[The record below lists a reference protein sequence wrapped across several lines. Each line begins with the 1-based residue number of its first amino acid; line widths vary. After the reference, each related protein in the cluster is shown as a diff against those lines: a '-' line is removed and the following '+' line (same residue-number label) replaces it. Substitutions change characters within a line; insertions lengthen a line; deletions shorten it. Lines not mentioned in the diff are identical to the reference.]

1 MKITQIKYSEI
12 TREDVKKEL
21 AALATKLG
29 YFPRHQD
36 LLNDDK
42 SYIRNVMATNGWK
55 IADLAQ
61 ELGYTSAQAS
71 MGTWTYEK
79 ILAEL
84 QNICQE
90 FGYIP
95 DLDSIDKCYLK
106 QAIYRIGYNIKHFQ
120 ALLGLK
126 SKTIWD
132 DDKIIAALK
141 EESDALGE
149 FPTTTYL
156 EKKGRKD
163 ITRAVQRSGHS
174 IHHFATLLGYKP
186 SQRPKGYWNDFD
198 NVQREI
204 REAFPELI
212 AQKKFPTQL
221 MMVQAISSR
230 IGDALAKNGGINV
243 VATKMGCEPPYFKV
257 ASDGHFVSSSFEFIV
272 DEFLW
277 SRGISHEVNGHVPGS
292 KYDFDFRVGDYF
304 VEVWGYE
311 PNRKTSKIA
320 VRYQEK
326 RKEKELAY
334 ADLGLSLISI
344 EGDLF
349 RQSLELVERD
359 LACLFGSFGFDVS
372 LKMVEYDV
380 FNVRKCCGF
389 WTDDAILF
397 EAERIVY
404 ELGYLPSISKLKEL
418 GLGGFAD
425 AVKERFSF
433 PGLRERLGL
442 VALRKSWS
450 DEKILDELRLL
461 NGDLTYSV
469 LSKDLAS
476 AIAKRGGIGR
486 FRCLV

>member
-1 MKITQIKYSEI
+1 MKITRMKYSEI

-61 ELGYTSAQAS
+61 ELGCTSAQAS
-71 MGTWTYEK
+71 MGTWTHEK

-90 FGYIP
+90 FGYLP

-106 QAIYRIGYNIKHFQ
+106 QAIYRSGCNIKHFQ

-132 DDKIIAALK
+132 DDKLIAALK
-141 EESDALGE
+141 EESDALGG
-149 FPTTTYL
+149 FPTVECL
-156 EKKGRKD
+156 KKKGRQD
-163 ITRAVQRSGHS
+163 IIKAIEHSGNS

-186 SQRPKGYWNDFD
+186 SQRPKGYWNDFE
-198 NVQREI
+198 NVKREI

-230 IGDALAKNGGINV
+230 IGNALAKNGGINV
-243 VATKMGCEPPYFKV
+243 VATVMGCEPPSFHV

-277 SRGISHEVNGHVPGS
+277 SRGIAHDVNGHIPGCGFD
-292 KYDFDFRVGDYF
+292 YDFKVRNNF
-304 VEVWGYE
+304 VEIWGYE
-311 PNRKTSKIA
+311 TRPSSKIA
-320 VRYQEK
+320 IRYQEK
-326 RKEKELAY
+326 RKIKEQTY
-334 ADLGLSLISI
+334 ANLGLSLISLESNMFNQPLDVV
-344 EGDLF
+344 EGDLV
-349 RQSLELVERD
+349 RI
-359 LACLFGSFGFDVS
+359 FGSLGFDMS
-372 LKMVEYDV
+372 LKVSGYDV
-380 FNVRKCCGF
+380 FNVKKSCGF
-389 WTDDAILF
+389 WTDDVIIA
-397 EAERIVY
+397 EAKRIIN
-404 ELGYLPSISKLKEL
+404 ELGCLPGISKLKTL

-425 AVKERFSF
+425 AAKERFTF
-433 PGLRERLGL
+433 PALRKQLGL
-442 VALRKSWS
+442 DCLRKSWS
-450 DEKILDELRLL
+450 DDKIVDELRKLD
-461 NGDLTYSV
+461 NFTYSK
-469 LSKDLAS
+469 LPKDLAS
-476 AIAKRGGIGR
+476 AIMKRGGIEK
-486 FRCLV
+486 FRKLL